1 MRREFWINPIPDDH
15 DVTGSTPKEW
25 KYFTAADRSAWDN
38 EIHAT
43 ELHPGERII
52 SRDELR
58 EALTTI
64 AYYYSECM
72 KASDKD
78 HIEEQIN
85 ELFDKK
91 LEGE

>member
-38 EIHAT
+38 EIHVT
-43 ELHPGERII
+43 ELHPGERVI
-52 SRDELR
+52 SRDELAQAFFNACDIVFEDGTYDEVDYQR
-58 EALTTI
+58 LE
-64 AYYYSECM
+64 
-72 KASDKD
+72 K
-78 HIEEQIN
+78 
-85 ELFDKK
+85 ELFGDKK